1 MQRIISVILSLLLT
15 FLGVFVPGATE
26 EDIEP
31 ITQGEWLSMINS
43 QFGLSSYESDEAY
56 YPNVTPDNEYFA
68 AVQTAYEWGVIDSED
83 DIDVCANV
91 TTEFA
96 AKTLVNVANLE
107 ALENDV
113 VIKNADKLKYAEE
126 VAIFIANGF
135 MELKLN
141 GKFDNRD
148 IDYDEAVELLN
159 KVKEFWANQDFSAD
173 TESAVTYSQSVNE
186 ISTEDYVIE
195 DNIVTLPAD
204 VEVAEGETIVLPQ
217 NEENIEGAV
226 LNVESVKAEGDNIVV
241 ESTPVDAEE
250 VIDSVKFEGE
260 ITPNLA
266 ASQITD
272 AQGNVV
278 QTANVDN
285 EGALGDLISSK
296 LSNISFNIGPVN
308 IKAAIKDNGFE
319 VGVSGYVY
327 EGINLSNTFAVS
339 NLNLQAKLD
348 ASVLKQDV
356 KQAYVV
362 LDYDAV
368 NTTAV
373 TGSQTWGLVSENT
386 EDVSDLGIIDQIKA
400 NFANVKLQAG
410 AFSNINVFTVAIP
423 IPNCPEIVIT
433 LDVSLQISVYGRVE
447 LVISSHNY
455 TGYEVVN
462 NKGRFINQSTD
473 RSYGI
478 NAYGSAEVS
487 GCISLGIGIL
497 TYDLI
502 DVAVNGGIGAV
513 VYTSITLP
521 SKGIDPVKVKEELP
535 ADMVAEAL
543 AVLDDA
549 DEFDICGQADF
560 YGILRISVGQNSLL
574 SKIGLSKSWSIFDRN
589 NGTFASITFW

>member
-1 MQRIISVILSLLLT
+1 MQRIISVILSILLM
-15 FLGVFVPGATE
+15 FFGVFVPGATE
-26 EDIEP
+26 EAVEP

-43 QFGLSSYESDEAY
+43 EFGMTSYESDEAY
-56 YPNVTPDNEYFA
+56 YPNVTPENEYFA
-68 AVQTAYEWGVIDSED
+68 AVQIAYEWGVIDSED
-83 DIDVCANV
+83 DIDVDANV

-96 AKTLVNVANLE
+96 AKTLVSVANLE
-107 ALENDV
+107 AVEDDV
-113 VIKNADKLKYAEE
+113 VIKNADDLKYAEE
-126 VAIFIANGF
+126 VAILVANGF
-135 MELKLN
+135 MSLKAN
-141 GKFDNRD
+141 GKFDVSD
-148 IDYDEAVELLN
+148 IDYEKAVDLLA
-159 KVKEFWANQDFSAD
+159 KVKEYWANQDFSD
-173 TESAVTYSQSVNE
+173 NTESVVNYDQAVNE
-186 ISTEDYVIE
+186 ISTNDYVIE

-204 VEVAEGETIVLPQ
+204 VKVAEGETIVLPQ
-217 NEENIEGAV
+217 NDENIEGAI
-226 LNVESVKAEGDNIVV
+226 LNVESVKTEGDKTVI
-241 ESTPVDAEE
+241 EATPADAEK

-266 ASQITD
+266 AAQITD

-285 EGALGDLISSK
+285 EGALGDLIASA

-308 IKAAIKDNGFE
+308 VKAAIRDNGFE
-319 VGVSGYVY
+319 IGVSGYVY
-327 EGINLSNTFAVS
+327 EGINLSNTFSVS
-339 NLNLQAKLD
+339 NLNVQAKLD

-356 KQAYVV
+356 KEAYVV

-373 TGSQTWGLVSENT
+373 TGAQTWGLVSENT

-400 NFANVKLQAG
+400 NFSNLKLQAG
-410 AFSNINVFTVAIP
+410 ALSNINVFTVAIP

-473 RSYGI
+473 KSYGI

-497 TYDLI
+497 TYDII
-502 DVAVNGGIGAV
+502 DVAVNGGIGAA

-521 SKGIDPVKVKEELP
+521 CKGIDPVKVTEELP

-560 YGILRISVGQNSLL
+560 YGILRISIGQNSL
-574 SKIGLSKSWSIFDRN
+574 IGKLGLTK
-589 NGTFASITFW
+589 

>member
-1 MQRIISVILSLLLT
+1 MQRIISVILSILLM
-15 FLGVFVPGATE
+15 FFGVFVPGATE
-26 EDIEP
+26 EAVEP

-43 QFGLSSYESDEAY
+43 EFGMTSYESDEAY
-56 YPNVTPDNEYFA
+56 YPNVTPENEYFA
-68 AVQTAYEWGVIDSED
+68 AVQIAYEWGVIDSED
-83 DIDVCANV
+83 DIDVDANV

-96 AKTLVNVANLE
+96 AKTLVSVANLE
-107 ALENDV
+107 AVEDDV
-113 VIKNADKLKYAEE
+113 VIKNADDLKYAEE
-126 VAIFIANGF
+126 VAILVANGF
-135 MELKLN
+135 MSLKAN
-141 GKFDNRD
+141 GKFDVSD
-148 IDYDEAVELLN
+148 IDYEKAVDLLA
-159 KVKEFWANQDFSAD
+159 KVKEYWANQDFSD
-173 TESAVTYSQSVNE
+173 NTESVVNYDQAVNE
-186 ISTEDYVIE
+186 ISTNDYVIE

-204 VEVAEGETIVLPQ
+204 VKVAEGETIVLPQ
-217 NEENIEGAV
+217 NDENIEGAI
-226 LNVESVKAEGDNIVV
+226 LNVESVKTEGDKTVI
-241 ESTPVDAEE
+241 EATPADAEK

-266 ASQITD
+266 AAQITD

-285 EGALGDLISSK
+285 EGALGDLIASA

-308 IKAAIKDNGFE
+308 VKAAIRDNGFE
-319 VGVSGYVY
+319 IGVSGYVY
-327 EGINLSNTFAVS
+327 EGINLSNTFSVS
-339 NLNLQAKLD
+339 NLNVQAKLD

-356 KQAYVV
+356 KEAYVV

-373 TGSQTWGLVSENT
+373 TGAQTWGLVSENT

-400 NFANVKLQAG
+400 NFSNLKLQAG
-410 AFSNINVFTVAIP
+410 ALSNINVFTVAIP
-423 IPNCPEIVIT
+423 IPNCPEIVIS

-473 RSYGI
+473 KSYGI

-497 TYDLI
+497 TYDII
-502 DVAVNGGIGAV
+502 DVAVNGGIGAA

-521 SKGIDPVKVKEELP
+521 CKGIDPVKVTEELP

-560 YGILRISVGQNSLL
+560 YGILRISVGQNSLIGKL
-574 SKIGLSKSWSIFDRN
+574 GLSKSWSIFDRN
-589 NGTFASITFW
+589 NGTFATITF

>member
-1 MQRIISVILSLLLT
+1 MQRIISVILSILLM
-15 FLGVFVPGATE
+15 FFGVFVPGATE
-26 EDIEP
+26 EAVEP

-43 QFGLSSYESDEAY
+43 EFGMTSYESDEAY
-56 YPNVTPDNEYFA
+56 YPNVTPENEYFA
-68 AVQTAYEWGVIDSED
+68 AVQIAYEWGVIDSED
-83 DIDVCANV
+83 DIDVDANV

-96 AKTLVNVANLE
+96 AKTLVSVANLE
-107 ALENDV
+107 AVEDDV
-113 VIKNADKLKYAEE
+113 VIKNADDLKYAEE
-126 VAIFIANGF
+126 VAILVANGF
-135 MELKLN
+135 MSLKAN
-141 GKFDNRD
+141 GKFDVSD
-148 IDYDEAVELLN
+148 IDYEKAVDLLA
-159 KVKEFWANQDFSAD
+159 KVKEYWANQDFSD
-173 TESAVTYSQSVNE
+173 NTESVVNYDQAVNE
-186 ISTEDYVIE
+186 ISTNDYVIE

-204 VEVAEGETIVLPQ
+204 VKVAEGEIIVLPQ
-217 NEENIEGAV
+217 NDENIEGAI
-226 LNVESVKAEGDNIVV
+226 LNVESVKTEGDKTVI
-241 ESTPVDAEE
+241 EATPADAEK

-266 ASQITD
+266 AAQITD

-285 EGALGDLISSK
+285 EGALGDLIASA

-308 IKAAIKDNGFE
+308 VKAAIRDNGFE
-319 VGVSGYVY
+319 IGVSGYVY
-327 EGINLSNTFAVS
+327 EGINLSNTFSVS
-339 NLNLQAKLD
+339 NLNVQAKLD

-356 KQAYVV
+356 KEAYVV

-373 TGSQTWGLVSENT
+373 TGAQTWGLVSENT

-400 NFANVKLQAG
+400 NFSNLKLQAG
-410 AFSNINVFTVAIP
+410 ALSNINVFTVAIP
-423 IPNCPEIVIT
+423 IPNCPEIVIS

-473 RSYGI
+473 KSYGI

-497 TYDLI
+497 TYDII
-502 DVAVNGGIGAV
+502 DVAVNGGIGAA

-521 SKGIDPVKVKEELP
+521 CKGIDPVKVTEELP

-560 YGILRISVGQNSLL
+560 YGILRISIGQNSLIGKL
-574 SKIGLSKSWSIFDRN
+574 GLSKSWSIFDRN
-589 NGTFASITFW
+589 NGTFATITF

>member
-1 MQRIISVILSLLLT
+1 MQRIISVILSILLM
-15 FLGVFVPGATE
+15 FFGVFVPGATE
-26 EDIEP
+26 EAVEP

-43 QFGLSSYESDEAY
+43 EFGMTSYESDEAY
-56 YPNVTPDNEYFA
+56 YPNVTPENEYFA
-68 AVQTAYEWGVIDSED
+68 AVQIAYEWGVIDSED
-83 DIDVCANV
+83 DIDVDANV

-96 AKTLVNVANLE
+96 AKTLVSVANLE
-107 ALENDV
+107 AVEDDV
-113 VIKNADKLKYAEE
+113 VIKNADDLKYAEE
-126 VAIFIANGF
+126 VAILVANGF
-135 MELKLN
+135 MSLKAN
-141 GKFDNRD
+141 GKFDVSD
-148 IDYDEAVELLN
+148 IDYEKAVDLLA
-159 KVKEFWANQDFSAD
+159 KVKEYWANQDFSD
-173 TESAVTYSQSVNE
+173 NTESVVNYDQAVNE
-186 ISTEDYVIE
+186 ISTNDYVIE

-204 VEVAEGETIVLPQ
+204 VKVAEGETIVLPQ
-217 NEENIEGAV
+217 NDENIEGAI
-226 LNVESVKAEGDNIVV
+226 LNVESVKTEGDKTVI
-241 ESTPVDAEE
+241 EATPADAEK

-266 ASQITD
+266 AAQITD

-285 EGALGDLISSK
+285 EGALGDLIASA

-308 IKAAIKDNGFE
+308 VKAAIRDNGFE
-319 VGVSGYVY
+319 IGVSGYVY
-327 EGINLSNTFAVS
+327 EGINLSNTFSVS
-339 NLNLQAKLD
+339 NLNVQAKLD

-356 KQAYVV
+356 KEAYVV

-373 TGSQTWGLVSENT
+373 TGAQTWGLVSENT

-400 NFANVKLQAG
+400 NFSNLKLQAG
-410 AFSNINVFTVAIP
+410 ALSNINVFTVAIP
-423 IPNCPEIVIT
+423 IPNCPEIVIS

-473 RSYGI
+473 KSYGI

-487 GCISLGIGIL
+487 GCISLGIGII
-497 TYDLI
+497 TYDII
-502 DVAVNGGIGAV
+502 DVAVNGGIGAA

-521 SKGIDPVKVKEELP
+521 CKGIDPVKVTEELP

-560 YGILRISVGQNSLL
+560 YGILRISIGQNSLIGKL
-574 SKIGLSKSWSIFDRN
+574 GLSKSWSIFDRN
-589 NGTFASITFW
+589 NGTFATITF

>member
-1 MQRIISVILSLLLT
+1 MQRIISVILSILLM
-15 FLGVFVPGATE
+15 FFGVFVPGATE
-26 EDIEP
+26 EAVEP

-43 QFGLSSYESDEAY
+43 EFGMTSYESDEAY
-56 YPNVTPDNEYFA
+56 YPNVTPENEYFA
-68 AVQTAYEWGVIDSED
+68 AVQIAYEWGVIDSED
-83 DIDVCANV
+83 DIDVDANV

-96 AKTLVNVANLE
+96 AKTLVSVANLE
-107 ALENDV
+107 AVEDDV
-113 VIKNADKLKYAEE
+113 VIKNADDLKYAEE
-126 VAIFIANGF
+126 VAILVANGF
-135 MELKLN
+135 MSLKAN
-141 GKFDNRD
+141 GKFDVSD
-148 IDYDEAVELLN
+148 IDYEKAVDLLA
-159 KVKEFWANQDFSAD
+159 KVKEYWANQDFSD
-173 TESAVTYSQSVNE
+173 NTESVVNYDQAVNE
-186 ISTEDYVIE
+186 ISTNDYVIE

-204 VEVAEGETIVLPQ
+204 VKVAEGETIVLPQ
-217 NEENIEGAV
+217 NDENIEGAI
-226 LNVESVKAEGDNIVV
+226 LNVESVKTEGDKTVI
-241 ESTPVDAEE
+241 EATPADAEK

-266 ASQITD
+266 AAQITD

-285 EGALGDLISSK
+285 EGALGDLIASA

-308 IKAAIKDNGFE
+308 VKAAIRDNGFE
-319 VGVSGYVY
+319 IGVSGYVY
-327 EGINLSNTFAVS
+327 EGINLSNTFSVS
-339 NLNLQAKLD
+339 NLNVQAKLD

-356 KQAYVV
+356 KEAYVV

-373 TGSQTWGLVSENT
+373 TGAQTWGLVSENT

-400 NFANVKLQAG
+400 NFSNLKLQAG
-410 AFSNINVFTVAIP
+410 ALSNINVFTVAIP
-423 IPNCPEIVIT
+423 IPNCPEIVIS

-473 RSYGI
+473 KSYGI

-497 TYDLI
+497 TYDII
-502 DVAVNGGIGAV
+502 DVAVNGGIGAA

-521 SKGIDPVKVKEELP
+521 CKGIDPVKVTEELP

-560 YGILRISVGQNSLL
+560 YGILRISIGQNSLIGKL
-574 SKIGLSKSWSIFDRN
+574 GLSKSWSIFDRN
-589 NGTFASITFW
+589 NGTFATITF